1 MASTNTDNQGR
12 QPLEV
17 PDFGLGI
24 ITSIPGTEIPDRALQ
39 DCLNMEFDENGN
51 LAPRTGLTQLFAT
64 TFANRITSAYYFT
77 SGSGEIGIL
86 YTTGSQLRI
95 VETNG
100 TGDTNLTGALTL
112 PSNNF
117 WQWITYKDLAIG
129 VNKASGGDN
138 PIKVSTGAVAAAL
151 GGSPPKGK
159 YIALWENRVWI
170 VSATEPNQLWG
181 SKLGDPENWTTG
193 ALVTDAITLDVELD
207 DNDQISGLFAT
218 KDALYV
224 WKRKRIY
231 KVIRVPVDTNNPQG
245 LKIVIHSQTI
255 GCVSPYSI
263 FPLFD
268 DVVFLS
274 EQGLAGLK
282 LSEQVE
288 DFRTALYSR
297 NVAEIARMPKTTE
310 EIPAILIPEASQYW
324 LSIPSSISTRALN
337 EAYVLDY
344 FNIAQGLDA
353 QRWTR
358 FTGLAAGTAYTSFP
372 GVSGRVYV
380 VGAPN
385 AAGTHQLFTYE
396 PRDPHGLFNDNGD
409 AYTKFVQTKAFTAG
423 APLFRKHFHKYG
435 FRFAIMA
442 ASNEIAVKYF
452 LDENPNKGGNESFTL
467 AGPTSGAIYD
477 VSLWDQAVWDSN
489 IRVPIDFVR
498 RTQNNSSGQRG
509 QSITFE
515 ISNSQANQGFQLRDM
530 FLIYEMLTE
539 RRVSDV

>member
-1 MASTNTDNQGR
+1 MASTNTDNAGR
-12 QPLEV
+12 RTLQV
-17 PDFGLGI
+17 PDWNFGI

-39 DCLNMEFDENGN
+39 DALNIEFDEAGN
-51 LAPRTGLTQLFAT
+51 LATRTGLTQLFAT

-77 SGSGEIGIL
+77 SGAGEIGIL

-129 VNKASGGDN
+129 VNKATGGDN

-193 ALVTDAITLDVELD
+193 ALVTDAITIDVDLD
-207 DNDQISGLFAT
+207 DGDQISGLFAT
-218 KDALYV
+218 KDALYA
-224 WKRKRIY
+224 WKRRRSY
-231 KVIRVPVDTNNPQG
+231 KVIRVAVDANNPQG

-282 LSEQVE
+282 LTELVE

-297 NVAEIARMPKTTE
+297 NVAEIAKIPKTTE
-310 EIPAILIPEASQYW
+310 EIPAILIPEASQYL
-324 LSIPSSISTRALN
+324 LSIPASISTRAIN

-358 FTGLAAGTAYTSFP
+358 FDGLAAGTAYTSFP
-372 GVSGRVYV
+372 GASGRVYV
-380 VGAPN
+380 VGAEN
-385 AAGTHQLFTYE
+385 AAGTHQLFTYV
-396 PRDPHGLFNDNGD
+396 PRNANGPLNDDGN
-409 AYTKFVQTKAFTAG
+409 AYTKFIKTKAFTLD
-423 APLFRKHFHKYG
+423 APLIRKHFHKYG
-435 FRFAIMA
+435 FCFAIMA
-442 ASNEIAVKYF
+442 ASNEIVLQYYF
-452 LDENPNKGGNESFTL
+452 DENPNKGGNESFTI

-477 VSLWDQAVWDSN
+477 VSLWDQAVWDTN
-489 IRVPIDFVR
+489 IRVPLDFVA
-498 RTQNNSSGQRG
+498 RTRQNSSGQRG

-515 ISNSQANQGFQLRDM
+515 ISNTQANQGFQLRDM
-530 FLIYEMLTE
+530 MLIYEVLTE

>member
-1 MASTNTDNQGR
+1 M
-12 QPLEV
+12 
-17 PDFGLGI
+17 
-24 ITSIPGTEIPDRALQ
+24 
-39 DCLNMEFDENGN
+39 
-51 LAPRTGLTQLFAT
+51 
-64 TFANRITSAYYFT
+64 
-77 SGSGEIGIL
+77 
-86 YTTGSQLRI
+86 
-95 VETNG
+95 
-100 TGDTNLTGALTL
+100 
-112 PSNNF
+112 PSNTF

-129 VNKASGGDN
+129 VNKATSGDN
-138 PIKVSTGAVAAAL
+138 PVKVSTGSVAAAL

-207 DNDQISGLFAT
+207 DGDQISGLFAT

-282 LSEQVE
+282 LTELVE

-297 NVAEIARMPKTTE
+297 NIAEIAKIPKTTE
-310 EIPAILIPEASQYW
+310 EIPAILMPEASQYW
-324 LSIPSSISTRALN
+324 LSIPASISTRQIN
-337 EAYVLDY
+337 ETYVLDY
-344 FNIAQGLDA
+344 FNIAAGLDA
-353 QRWTR
+353 ARWTR
-358 FTGLAAGTAYTSFP
+358 FDGLAAGTAFTSFP
-372 GVSGRVYV
+372 SGTGRVYV
-380 VGAPN
+380 VGAQN
-385 AAGTHQLFTYE
+385 AAGTHQLFTYV
-396 PRDPHGLFNDNGD
+396 PRSSGGLLNDNGN
-409 AYTKFVQTKAFTAG
+409 AYTKFIRTKAYTLD
-423 APLFRKHFHKYG
+423 APLIRKHFHKYG

-442 ASNEIAVKYF
+442 ASNSVALKYF
-452 LDENPNKGGNESFTL
+452 LDENPNKGGNESFTI

-477 VSLWDQAVWDSN
+477 VSLWDQAQWDTN
-489 IRVPIDFVR
+489 IRVPLDFVA
-498 RTQNNSSGQRG
+498 RTRQNSSGQRG

-515 ISNSQANQGFQLRDM
+515 ISNTSANQGFQVRDM
-530 FLIYEMLTE
+530 MLIYEILTE
-539 RRVSDV
+539 RRVNDT

>member
-1 MASTNTDNQGR
+1 
-12 QPLEV
+12 
-17 PDFGLGI
+17 
-24 ITSIPGTEIPDRALQ
+24 
-39 DCLNMEFDENGN
+39 MEFDENGN
-51 LAPRTGLTQLFAT
+51 LAARSGLTQLNANT
-64 TFANRITSAYYFT
+64 YANRITSSYYFT
-77 SGSGEIGIL
+77 SGAGEVGIL
-86 YTTGSQLRI
+86 FTTGSQLRI

-100 TGDTNLTGALTL
+100 TGDTNLTGGLTL

-129 VNKASGGDN
+129 VNKASSGDN
-138 PIKVSTGAVAAAL
+138 PVKVSTGAVAAAL

-207 DNDQISGLFAT
+207 DGDQISGLFAT

-231 KVIRVPVDTNNPQG
+231 KVIRVAVDANNPQG
-245 LKIVIHSQTI
+245 LKLVIHSQTI
-255 GCVSPYSI
+255 GCVSPYAI

-268 DVVFLS
+268 DVVFPS

-282 LSEQVE
+282 LTETVE

-297 NVAEIARMPKTTE
+297 NVAEIARIPKTTE
-310 EIPAILIPEASQYW
+310 EIPGILIPEASQYW
-324 LSIPSSISTRALN
+324 LSIPASISTRALN
-337 EAYVLDY
+337 EVYVLDY
-344 FNIAQGLDA
+344 SNIAQGLDA

-372 GVSGRVYV
+372 GASGRVYV

-385 AAGTHQLFTYE
+385 GAGTHQLFTYT
-396 PRDPHGLFNDNGD
+396 PRSLVGPLNDNGG
-409 AYTKFVQTKAFTAG
+409 AYTKFVQTKAFTAD
-423 APLFRKHFHKYG
+423 APLFRKHWHKYG

-442 ASNEIAVKYF
+442 ATNEIVVEYF
-452 LDENPNKGGNESFTL
+452 LDENPNKGAGESFTL

-477 VSLWDQAVWDSN
+477 VSLWDQALWDSN
-489 IRVPIDFVR
+489 IRVPIDFVH
-498 RTQNNSSGQRG
+498 RTRQNSSGQRG
-509 QSITFE
+509 QTITFE
-515 ISNSQANQGFQLRDM
+515 ISNSQVNQGFQLRDM
-530 FLIYEMLTE
+530 MIIYEILTE